1 MQDICDEVE
10 KNNFCNFKKNLNL
23 SETFI
28 EYLSLLLV
36 TDLWKYYK

>member
-23 SETFI
+23 SEIFMKI
-28 EYLSLLLV
+28 
-36 TDLWKYYK
+36 